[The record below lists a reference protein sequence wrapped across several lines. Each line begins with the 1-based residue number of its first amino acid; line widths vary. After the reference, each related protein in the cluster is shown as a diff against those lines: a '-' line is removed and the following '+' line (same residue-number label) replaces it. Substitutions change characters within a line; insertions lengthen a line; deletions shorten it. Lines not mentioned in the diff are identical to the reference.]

1 MFIPPYTRSN
11 KINSTGF
18 RCLLLVL
25 LLSITIGACRKEVTT
40 ERITSYYGNSYSEI
54 FEAFWNG
61 MNTNYMFWDIEKV
74 NWDNMYKTYK
84 SRFEYLDQQKSD
96 PKSAQKAVQYL
107 VDMTKD
113 LADSHLSLTFNG
125 IANFVI
131 AGYPLQTNVF
141 TPSGIRHQLRGDR
154 DPIPRKIFDLIIPKY
169 YLTNAEHGTDG
180 GSFHVNLGVIP
191 RNNKNILYL
200 EYSSF
205 ELQGQYYANNSN
217 SKPVKPVLDNFFRY
231 TKDPSIDGLIIDLR
245 GNPGGSVPDLDFLLG
260 RLITSPVHVSYTR
273 TKNGDGRL
281 DFTPWIKGYVHPQPG
296 STDFTNKPI
305 AVLVDGYSA
314 SMSEMTSIATKAI
327 FPKAKLVGETTW
339 GGTGQIPFND
349 IRYLGGQFTAA
360 NFVHVYC
367 AGVEFRDKNL
377 VSYENKGLTPDIA
390 IAYDTTAIK
399 NNIDLQLNKSIEYV
413 ISQ

>member
-1 MFIPPYTRSN
+1 MLISPYTHSN
-11 KINSTGF
+11 KINRF

-40 ERITSYYGNSYSEI
+40 ERVTSYYGNSYTEI

-96 PKSAQKAVQYL
+96 PKSAEKAVQYL

-125 IANFVI
+125 IANYVI
-131 AGYPLQTNVF
+131 AGYPVQSNVF
-141 TPSGIRHQLRGDR
+141 NPASIRQQLSGYRN
-154 DPIPRKIFDLIIPKY
+154 PISRKTFDLIIPQY
-169 YLTNAEHGTDG
+169 YLTKAEHGTDG
-180 GSFHVNLGVIP
+180 GNFHMNLGVIP
-191 RNNKNILYL
+191 RNSKNILYL

-205 ELQGQYYANNSN
+205 QLQGQYYANNSTP
-217 SKPVKPVLDNFFRY
+217 KPVKPVLDNFFRY

-245 GNPGGSVPDLDFLLG
+245 GNPGGSVADLDFLFG

-273 TKNGDGRL
+273 TKNGNGRL

-296 STDFTNKPI
+296 STNFTNKPI
-305 AVLVDGYSA
+305 AVLVDGYSV
-314 SMSEMTSIATKAI
+314 SMSEMTSVAAKAI
-327 FPKAKLVGETTW
+327 FSKAKLIGEKTW
-339 GGTGQIPFND
+339 GGTGQIPPTD
-349 IRYLGGQFTAA
+349 TRYLGGQFTAA
-360 NFVHVYC
+360 NFVQVYC

-377 VSYENKGLTPDIA
+377 ISFENKGITPDIV

-399 NNIDLQLNKSIEYV
+399 NNMDVQLNKSIEYV
-413 ISQ
+413 ISH